1 MKKLSVIALV
11 LVLGL
16 STFLGGCSSSSSSS
30 SSANDDSLQYVMDKG
45 ELIVGLDDAFPPMG
59 YRDKDNKIVGFDV
72 DLAKETCK
80 RMGIK
85 AKFQPVS
92 WESKEQEL

>member
-30 SSANDDSLQYVMDKG
+30 SSANDDSLKYVMDKG

-59 YRDKDNKIVGFDV
+59 FRDDDNNIVGFDI
-72 DLAKETCK
+72 DLAKEVAK
-80 RMGIK
+80 RMDIK
-85 AKFQPVS
+85 VKFQPEIGRAHV
-92 WESKEQEL
+92 

>member
-1 MKKLSVIALV
+1 MFIGGRIMKKLSVIALV

-30 SSANDDSLQYVMDKG
+30 SSANDDSLKYVMDKG

-59 YRDKDNKIVGFDV
+59 LEMMIII
-72 DLAKETCK
+72 L
-80 RMGIK
+80 
-85 AKFQPVS
+85 
-92 WESKEQEL
+92 